1 MRRPVPV
8 FFRVIPPPV
17 RVGEISAFDVLLQ
30 LLDSE
35 LLLAD
40 DRLDEIANR
49 DDPDQTALF
58 QNRQV
63 AYALVGHDR
72 HALLDAL
79 VEARIEDVR
88 GHDLAHLG
96 RGRGAAFEDDLAR
109 VVALG
114 DHADDLLAFAD
125 DEGTDALGGHEL
137 HRVIDRRAGLDRP
150 DVSTLG
156 REYVT
161 DFHAT
166 PPADESISTAAYGDC
181 KALCRTDFTP
191 ARARHFI
198 AFSRPVD

>member
-96 RGRGAAFEDDLAR
+96 RK
-109 VVALG
+109 
-114 DHADDLLAFAD
+114 
-125 DEGTDALGGHEL
+125 
-137 HRVIDRRAGLDRP
+137 
-150 DVSTLG
+150 STRLNSSQI
-156 REYVT
+156 
-161 DFHAT
+161 
-166 PPADESISTAAYGDC
+166 P
-181 KALCRTDFTP
+181 L
-191 ARARHFI
+191 
-198 AFSRPVD
+198 SRMP